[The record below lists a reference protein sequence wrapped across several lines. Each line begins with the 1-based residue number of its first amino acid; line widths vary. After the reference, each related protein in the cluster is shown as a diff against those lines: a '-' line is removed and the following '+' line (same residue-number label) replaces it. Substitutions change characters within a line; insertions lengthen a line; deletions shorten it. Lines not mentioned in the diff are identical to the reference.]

1 MFSLD
6 YKWIYELIIFVY
18 AISLIG
24 YFIDFVQ
31 QNRRANRMAF
41 WFLSMVW
48 ILQTIFLF
56 GKMLSSEQYFFLTI
70 YDGLYFY
77 AWILITFSLMINRL
91 FRVDFFVFFTNVL
104 GFFIMSLHI
113 STKAQMV
120 EHVQSN
126 ELVGDIL
133 IIHIALALLSYGI
146 FTLSFIFALMYLLQ
160 YWLLKKKKW
169 NTQLKRLGNLDQLDY
184 FSFLSVLIG
193 VPILMI
199 AIILGVLWAYI
210 SGEAFYWYDVKTIG
224 SFIVLGVYI
233 GYLVFRVVKGFKGKQ
248 NAILNVNAFLFLL
261 VNYFLFSTLS
271 NFHF

>member
-1 MFSLD
+1 
-6 YKWIYELIIFVY
+6 
-18 AISLIG
+18 
-24 YFIDFVQ
+24 
-31 QNRRANRMAF
+31 
-41 WFLSMVW
+41 
-48 ILQTIFLF
+48 
-56 GKMLSSEQYFFLTI
+56 
-70 YDGLYFY
+70 
-77 AWILITFSLMINRL
+77 
-91 FRVDFFVFFTNVL
+91 
-104 GFFIMSLHI
+104 
-113 STKAQMV
+113 
-120 EHVQSN
+120 
-126 ELVGDIL
+126 
-133 IIHIALALLSYGI
+133 
-146 FTLSFIFALMYLLQ
+146 MYLLQ